1 MNYGRK
7 NTSKRRKSIQSKAAM
22 KKKRMGVRLFKSFLI
37 IFLII
42 GILGVAAGAILF
54 KKIIEDTPQITAEDI
69 KPSAYTTKAY
79 ADDGTTEIGTFVDA
93 GSNRVYTSLDQIP
106 TYLQE
111 AVIAVEDS
119 RFYDHN
125 GIDLKGI
132 VRAAVTGI
140 TSGHFS
146 QGASTITQQ
155 LIKNSIFPNF
165 NQETRWESVERKIQ
179 EQYLAVQIE
188 KEVSKEEI
196 LENYLNTINLGQN
209 TLGVQAA
216 ANRYF
221 GKDVSELT
229 LSECAVIAG
238 ITKNPT
244 GYNPI
249 THPDANAKR
258 REKVLDDM
266 LEQGKITQEEHD
278 TALADNVY
286 ERIQTANTEYTASL
300 SANSYFIDEVAKSVI
315 EDLCNE
321 LGYSET
327 QAYNAVYSGGLSII
341 TTQSTKM
348 QTICEEEL
356 NDPDNY
362 PSHTEWGVS
371 CAITIH
377 REDGT
382 QDNYDQNGLGKY
394 VRTTYGSGYGT
405 LGTTFPSKE
414 KAEAMVAEYIE
425 SLIQSEND
433 TVDQRVNY
441 SAQPQAS
448 IVIIEQSTGHVKA
461 IVGGRGE
468 KTENMS
474 LNRASQST
482 RQPGSCFKVLSTF
495 VPALDANGDT
505 LSTIIVD
512 SPFSYTDGTPVNNH
526 WSGYRGNY
534 TIRKSIRDSANV
546 CTVKKYA
553 EITPA
558 LGYQYLT
565 ENFSFTTLD
574 PENDMVLPVA
584 LGGIYN
590 GVTNVEMT
598 AAYASIANHG
608 TYIEPVYYTKIL
620 DHEGNLL
627 YEKTPKTHTAMKQ
640 STAELITDA
649 MVDVM
654 TSGTGTA
661 GRISNSACAG
671 KTGTTTK
678 NVDLWLSAYT
688 PYYTA
693 SVWAG
698 YDDSSPMEGSRNTGG
713 RFHKVIWKKVM
724 ERIHEDLEYKD
735 FEMSSSIEAKKIC
748 AETGKRASSEGCTS
762 YTEYFA
768 KGTAPSQVCP
778 GHIVEEEPTDETD
791 ETEGTDGEVST
802 ETITA
807 TE

>member
-7 NTSKRRKSIQSKAAM
+7 NTSKRRSAIQSKAAM

-37 IFLII
+37 IFLIV
-42 GILGVAAGAILF
+42 GILGVAAGALLF
-54 KKIIEDTPQITAEDI
+54 KKIIEDTAQITAEDI

-106 TYLQE
+106 TYLQN

-165 NQETRWESVERKIQ
+165 NKETRWESVERKIQ

-188 KEVSKEEI
+188 KEVSKEQI

-266 LEQGKITQEEHD
+266 LDQGKITQEEHD

-315 EDLCNE
+315 TDLCNE
-321 LGYSET
+321 LGYTET

-341 TTQSTKM
+341 TTQNTKM

-356 NDPDNY
+356 NNSDNY

-394 VRTTYGSGYGT
+394 VRTTYGNGYGT

-414 KAEAMVAEYIE
+414 KAEAMVTEYIN
-425 SLIQSEND
+425 SLLEGEND
-433 TVDQRVNY
+433 TVDQRVTY

-512 SPFSYTDGTPVNNH
+512 SPFTYTDGTPVKNH

-534 TIRKSIRDSANV
+534 TIRNSIRDSANV

-565 ENFSFTTLD
+565 ENFGFTTLD

-590 GVTNVEMT
+590 GITNVEMT
-598 AAYASIANHG
+598 AAYAAIANHG
-608 TYIEPVYYTKIL
+608 VYTEPIYYTKIL

-661 GRISNSACAG
+661 GRITNSACAG

-724 ERIHEDLEYKD
+724 QRIHEDLEYKD

-778 GHIVEEEPTDETD
+778 GHIIEEEEG
-791 ETEGTDGEVST
+791 TEGADGTTDDVST
-802 ETITA
+802 ETTPA